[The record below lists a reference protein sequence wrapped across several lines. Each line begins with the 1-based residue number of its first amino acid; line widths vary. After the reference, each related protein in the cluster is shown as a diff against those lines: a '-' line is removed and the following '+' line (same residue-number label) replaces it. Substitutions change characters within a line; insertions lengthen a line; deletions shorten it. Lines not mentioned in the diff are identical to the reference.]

1 MTLIDRFLST
11 TYVITRTTSGQYQ
24 GGFYVP
30 GPMQTL
36 TMEGSLQPTN
46 AKELKMPEEGDRLK
60 QYWKFYSD
68 TPLTTDNTVSL
79 AKPDI
84 VTING
89 ETYKVMSVETW
100 QGIGFDLPYYKSILY
115 RTPEQ

>member
-11 TYVITRTTSGQYQ
+11 TYTITRNGPSEYK

-30 GPMQTL
+30 GIQQTI

-46 AKELKMPEEGDRLK
+46 ARELKMPEEGNRLK

-68 TPLTTDNTVSL
+68 QPLLTNDTKSL
-79 AKPDI
+79 ANSDI
-84 VTING
+84 VQIDG
-89 ETYKVMSVETW
+89 DTYKVMSSEKW
-100 QGIGFDLPYYKSILY
+100 QGIGFDLPYYKAILY
-115 RTPEQ
+115 REPEQ